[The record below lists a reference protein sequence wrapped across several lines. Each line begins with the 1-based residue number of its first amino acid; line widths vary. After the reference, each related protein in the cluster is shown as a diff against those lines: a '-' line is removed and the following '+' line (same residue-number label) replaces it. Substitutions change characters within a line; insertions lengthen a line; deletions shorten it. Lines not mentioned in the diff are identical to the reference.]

1 MYNNWD
7 PHLRTFIESCD
18 SGAIM
23 IYPRSLCYLPV
34 GHRRDH
40 VPGVTLVGNAAHL
53 MSPLAGAGANLATL
67 DGLELGLVLAEVIS
81 SGKSV
86 GEREEAVVAWKAK
99 VFSSVGVIAEIT
111 KENLG
116 AYVGPATPST
126 TGEEQGFLCGGSGR
140 GQDSLERHVMS
151 PCFPCLVE
159 QKAFLSYF

>member
-1 MYNNWD
+1 
-7 PHLRTFIESCD
+7 
-18 SGAIM
+18 M
-23 IYPRSLCYLPV
+23 ICPRSLCYLSV

-99 VFSSVGVIAEIT
+99 GDRRDYKGKPGGILWSCHSVHHWRGARFSLRRVGTRPRFARAPCDEP
-111 KENLG
+111 L
-116 AYVGPATPST
+116 
-126 TGEEQGFLCGGSGR
+126 L
-140 GQDSLERHVMS
+140 SLS
-151 PCFPCLVE
+151 C
-159 QKAFLSYF
+159 